1 MKTKMNNNAD
11 LIKEDERKKN
21 LEDKKLK
28 LRSEI
33 LKQIEEDKQNK
44 TLEEDLKKLDER
56 IKDYNFDKINKE
68 NFLEYPNK
76 DNFQNEKSIVKNL
89 SSLIFEK
96 LEKSSN

>member
-33 LKQIEEDKQNK
+33 LKQIEVDKQNK